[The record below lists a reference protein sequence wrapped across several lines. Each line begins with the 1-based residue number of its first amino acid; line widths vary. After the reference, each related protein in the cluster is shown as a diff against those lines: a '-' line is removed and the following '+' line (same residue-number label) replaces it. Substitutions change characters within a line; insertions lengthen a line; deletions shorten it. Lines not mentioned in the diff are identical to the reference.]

1 MKNSKKTVIFTL
13 ALSFIISLIVF
24 ITQLNSQNKI
34 EILCSYLDPVVID
47 VLAFS
52 GALFLI
58 SDGIYRIWEHKDANL
73 KKQFT
78 RSIRI
83 ALGFAILTL
92 HVMQI
97 VHK

>member
-1 MKNSKKTVIFTL
+1 MKNSNKTIIFTL
-13 ALSFIISLIVF
+13 ILSFITSLIAF
-24 ITQLNSQNKI
+24 IVQIKSQSKV
-34 EILCSYLDPVVID
+34 EVLCSYIDPVLID

-73 KKQFT
+73 KKQIT
-78 RSIRI
+78 RSVRI

-92 HVMQI
+92 HVMQFI
-97 VHK
+97 HK